1 MAIECYYG
9 SCRFHGTREVPPDE
23 GPFCH
28 QRECLA
34 TEQEL
39 RRFEAERVSEEAER
53 NSGVAAVAPLIP
65 HEGAGVRFCTRQSI
79 SQDLNFHSI
88 TGVFRDGRFWSA
100 DMADHWTPGEVT
112 RWEHAVGVPAVDGGQ
127 NK

>member
-1 MAIECYYG
+1 MSSVDEGEKAMAIECYYG

-53 NSGVAAVAPLIP
+53 NA
-65 HEGAGVRFCTRQSI
+65 
-79 SQDLNFHSI
+79 
-88 TGVFRDGRFWSA
+88 
-100 DMADHWTPGEVT
+100 
-112 RWEHAVGVPAVDGGQ
+112 GVPAVDGGH
-127 NK
+127 KK